1 MGKFIRK
8 IYIAFRVQLRV
19 LKLHFVKVPE
29 PEDAKTAEQM
39 AKEIKE
45 ALKLT

>member
-8 IYIAFRVQLRV
+8 IYIGFRVQLRI